1 MKRIFASLQSK
12 GGSKESSKL
21 ILPRAAENIQRVK
34 DVLLMVCNQHSQ
46 HLLTVAGV
54 RRLLR

>member
-1 MKRIFASLQSK
+1 MKRILASFQSK

-21 ILPRAAENIQRVK
+21 ILPRATEDIQRVK
-34 DVLLMVCNQHSQ
+34 DVLLMVCDQHSQ
-46 HLLTVAGV
+46 HLLTAAGV